1 MVKFIHIRECD
12 EDGELLQT
20 GGATIAYTINETL
33 KSIFLNVSKC
43 SVNDQFSRKIGREVA
58 QKRLKDDGPL
68 EILDLLHPV
77 SQTIKWWFIHSN
89 NYVLIRDAKGR
100 YMSTFIEVDENDVML
115 ITHER
120 FPSSV
125 DFSLDEMVI
134 PEDV

>member
-12 EDGELLQT
+12 EDGELLQF

-43 SVNDQFSRKIGREVA
+43 SVNDHFSRKIGREVA
-58 QKRLKDDGPL
+58 QERLKNDGPL

>member
-12 EDGELLQT
+12 EDGELLQF
-20 GGATIAYTINETL
+20 GGATIAYTTNETL

-43 SVNDQFSRKIGREVA
+43 SVNDHFSRKIGREVA
-58 QKRLKDDGPL
+58 QKRLRDDGPL
-68 EILDLLHPV
+68 EILDLLHPI

-100 YMSTFIEVDENDVML
+100 YMSTFIEVEENDVML

-120 FPSSV
+120 FPTSV
-125 DFSLDEMVI
+125 DFSLDEIVT
-134 PEDV
+134 PEEL